1 MDCTPTDS
9 SEEGRISLAYRDLDE
24 FPSDCHAYGKIDD
37 ITVLDVSHNNLS
49 NFHFLQDF
57 KKLNTLILDNNKL
70 TSHVNFPIIE
80 SLHTLWVN
88 HNKITNLSSF
98 VETIAKCFPHLR
110 YFSMMNN
117 EAAPSYFNGGTYYQ
131 YKDYRCYVI
140 SHLPSL
146 TVLDDHAITEEE
158 REEARKIYGNRRVS
172 GSSKRPPKKRKG
184 KEKRAN
190 VEGH

>member
-1 MDCTPTDS
+1 M
-9 SEEGRISLAYRDLDE
+9 
-24 FPSDCHAYGKIDD
+24 
-37 ITVLDVSHNNLS
+37 
-49 NFHFLQDF
+49 QDF

-131 YKDYRCYVI
+131 YKDYR
-140 SHLPSL
+140 
-146 TVLDDHAITEEE
+146 
-158 REEARKIYGNRRVS
+158 
-172 GSSKRPPKKRKG
+172 
-184 KEKRAN
+184 
-190 VEGH
+190 